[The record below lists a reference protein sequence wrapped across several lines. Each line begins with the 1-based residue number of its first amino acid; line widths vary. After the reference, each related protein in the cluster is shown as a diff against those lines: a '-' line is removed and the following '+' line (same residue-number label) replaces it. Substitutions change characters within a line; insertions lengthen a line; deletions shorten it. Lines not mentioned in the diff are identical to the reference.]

1 MGHQVLS
8 QDKAVIPYQYGGE
21 AVEREAK
28 VH

>member
-1 MGHQVLS
+1 MGHQVLLR
-8 QDKAVIPYQYGGE
+8 DKAVVPHQYGGE

>member
-8 QDKAVIPYQYGGE
+8 RDKAVVPHQYGRE

>member
-8 QDKAVIPYQYGGE
+8 WDKTVVPHQYGGE

>member
-8 QDKAVIPYQYGGE
+8 RDKAVVSHQYGGE

>member
-8 QDKAVIPYQYGGE
+8 QDKAVVPHQYGGK